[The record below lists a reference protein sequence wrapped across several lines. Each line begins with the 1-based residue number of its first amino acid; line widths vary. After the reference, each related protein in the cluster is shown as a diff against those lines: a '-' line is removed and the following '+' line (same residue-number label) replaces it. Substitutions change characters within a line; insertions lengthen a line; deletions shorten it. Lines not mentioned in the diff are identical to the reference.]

1 MSAPNNMSTDHSR
14 AVLAGAHTDGRGV
27 TKPEG
32 SRADRATSF
41 EVEHFA
47 VPTGREEEWR
57 FTPLKPLA
65 PMFSDVAGATD
76 AVEVNVE
83 DAAGVEIGTLAPGQ
97 GVRGTVLVPADR
109 PAAIASARSEQAT
122 HIYIPAGVELDRPL
136 HVRVRGLDT
145 AKVAHAHTVLEVGA
159 QAKAI
164 VIFDHTGAAHYNANV
179 EIAVGEAAEVTV
191 VSLQRWDE
199 GAVHTGEQKAVVA
212 KDAKLKHVV
221 VSLGGSLVRLNANVG
236 YAGEGA
242 EANLLGVYFADSG
255 QHLEHRSFVDHSTPN
270 CVSRVTYKG
279 ALQGESARTVWVGDV
294 LIGADAHGTDSYES
308 NRNLVLTEGAR
319 ADSIPNLEIETGQIE
334 GAGHAS
340 ATGRFADDHLF
351 YLQSRGIDEA
361 TARRLVVRGFFA
373 EVVAEIGVTEVEE
386 IVMAAIEAELEMA
399 AQSGAQV

>member
-1 MSAPNNMSTDHSR
+1 MSTDHSQ

-57 FTPLKPLA
+57 FTPLKPLV
-65 PMFSDVAGATD
+65 PMFADAPGVAD
-76 AVEVNVE
+76 AVSVEVERVE
-83 DAAGVEIGTLAPGQ
+83 GISLGTLAAGE
-97 GVRGTVLVPADR
+97 GVRGSALVPADR
-109 PAAIASARSEQAT
+109 PAAIASAQTTDAT
-122 HIYIPAGVELDRPL
+122 HILIPAGTELTAPL
-136 HVRVRGLDT
+136 HVRVNGLD
-145 AKVAHAHTVLEVGA
+145 AQKLAHGHTVLEVGEG
-159 QAKAI
+159 AKAI
-164 VIFDHTGAAHYNANV
+164 VIFDHTGSAHYNANV
-179 EIAVGEAAEVTV
+179 EIVVGQEAELTV
-191 VSLQRWDE
+191 VSMQRWED
-199 GAVHTGEQKAVVA
+199 GAVHTGEQKAVIA
-212 KDAKLKHVV
+212 KDSKFKHVV
-221 VSLGGSLVRLNANVG
+221 VSLGGSLVRLNANVS

-255 QHLEHRSFVDHSTPN
+255 QHLEHRSFVDHNTPN

-294 LIGADAHGTDSYES
+294 LIGAEALGTDSYEQ

-373 EVVAEIGVTEVEE
+373 EVVAEIGVPEVEDV
-386 IVMAAIEAELEMA
+386 VMTAIEAELEQA
-399 AQSGAQV
+399 AKSGAQV